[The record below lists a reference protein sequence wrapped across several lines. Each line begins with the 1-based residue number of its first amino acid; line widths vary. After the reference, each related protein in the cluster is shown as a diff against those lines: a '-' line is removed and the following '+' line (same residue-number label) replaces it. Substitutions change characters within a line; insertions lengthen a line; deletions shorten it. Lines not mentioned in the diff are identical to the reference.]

1 MSSQGLL
8 TTTSHDESPWI
19 ALWKGSFLLKHGRQG
34 KPKVHYFTLTAD
46 CTALSWTR
54 VSGTTRQIELTWVR
68 DVMLGHVSQTFR
80 KKPLRND
87 AASFSLVYCKPSVQ
101 SMSRRGFGIAAG
113 KQSETL
119 PIPRG
124 AGSNKGGLDS
134 RTGNGTIACE
144 RSVESS
150 IVQYNDD
157 GEEEEESSRVEGDGS
172 GTTTVMF
179 HGEQSRTLDL
189 TFFTKEQRDIWY
201 RGLIEAIKFCHEQA
215 SNENGGCSTVGE
227 EVRAIGLDSKAS
239 ITAATTSPGNIV
251 MGDMFMWGSTSG
263 TWKSQLQKMQAS
275 PLGLEAMVPGV
286 VLHGDKLVRQSIRTE
301 GGGYDAC
308 WPKSAQPRLVPAN
321 NLIDIRR
328 ASIGRRHGII
338 VSGSGQVY
346 MFGEGRGGKLG
357 LGHFEDVCYPQ
368 KIRHGLDITLESG
381 IKQVACGEDLSAAL
395 SHNGHLFLWGKSGAG
410 VPPMSIPYPWNTGH
424 LANVKVSSISCGAF
438 HCGAVTE
445 DGRLFTWGEG
455 LGGKL
460 GLGDVR
466 SRSTPTHVIAL
477 PGRVIKASCGVW
489 HSAAIVDCSE
499 PALETRGWGS
509 HADAHIHSG
518 SSKHQRNSSNVLG
531 TFGTVVTPDV
541 TIICHRE
548 GKGGRLFTW
557 GGVNEAVSFGDGEQK
572 RDSNK
577 GCLGHGE
584 EDLYTGQLFPKAVG
598 GALEGDSVRD
608 VAAGAHLTVVLTT
621 AGSVY
626 QMGTTGSS
634 NIASSSGT
642 VACPWEGAVLPVC
655 VRGPLA
661 GVFVD
666 TISCGLH
673 HVLVAGRSLEKRSG
687 GPLGRKPNMVFAWG
701 RGAEGQLGTSKLEDS
716 SQPLLLD
723 VFKGRKILDIA
734 CGGCSSALVC
744 QHDSRR
750 IGGDFSREAWDAA
763 SKCLLSLLEP
773 QSSALDSTK
782 FKSLQFKGRRPKG
795 GRELLDDSNSVSRI
809 SLTSKESGNESLHA
823 EISRPS
829 KSIIDLNESS
839 ISGATSS
846 GTLSVRRSVGQ
857 FASQHSLASNLS
869 GGLQLPLSLDLES
882 FGSGRADTSRYHNK
896 HHVWSPRLQSP
907 SVSAVESP
915 MESLTSN
922 DAQIPSR
929 WRKPS
934 NNSGRASFD
943 DKTNSAKYTA
953 ISEGAQSSENS
964 ATKRYGL
971 HLNSSHHTSPEKQS
985 GVFKGEKTALNIGM
999 QSAVNTAKDLQV
1011 EKDALEEQK
1020 RALAEWEAQLRQK
1033 EDALA
1038 LQEQAVTLSQ
1048 SSKSE
1053 MEQAKRLNE
1062 SIGCE
1067 KDQNAWTEELD
1078 EGVTATFEVVDN
1090 GDAKLR
1096 RIRFSRSIF
1105 SPEGAAKWYED
1116 HQDLVQSI
1124 CLASSTGNTP
1134 VASPICHEPTKPDTL
1149 YHHDNTISD
1158 VKESR
1163 ATMLERQLNMDESS
1177 RTPGKI
1183 RHGRLTSRNI
1193 SFDVRELIQL
1203 HLSVRSDDKQIP
1215 TAQPREAEDDDKT
1228 LSEEDYHSI
1237 SSAQPYKSEQ
1247 SSIDIGE
1254 QIGPKSF
1261 ALSSAAPIT
1270 TSMDRYSAQH
1280 EESDDSSSNQVTSKQ
1295 IESTNIFKSIFGPL
1309 LRS

>member
-1 MSSQGLL
+1 MSSKGLL

-34 KPKVHYFTLTAD
+34 KPKVHYFTLTSD
-46 CTALSWTR
+46 CKALSWTR

-87 AASFSLVYCKPSVQ
+87 AASFSLVYCKPSMQ
-101 SMSRRGFGIAAG
+101 SMSRRGFGMGAG

-119 PIPRG
+119 LVP
-124 AGSNKGGLDS
+124 KGGGGSDKDGMCS
-134 RTGNGTIACE
+134 RGGDGTVDCDQYNCEKSGESSFQNVKEEGDRIEENGTP
-144 RSVESS
+144 
-150 IVQYNDD
+150 
-157 GEEEEESSRVEGDGS
+157 
-172 GTTTVMF
+172 TVVF

-201 RGLIEAIKFCHEQA
+201 RGLIEAIKYCHEQA
-215 SNENGGCSTVGE
+215 ANENGGCSTV
-227 EVRAIGLDSKAS
+227 RALGVDCSAS
-239 ITAATTSPGNIV
+239 IAATNTNNNNNNALGISGRKEGNVV

-263 TWKSQLQKMQAS
+263 TWKSQQQKVQAS

-286 VLHGDKLVRQSIRTE
+286 VLHGEKLIRESIRTQ

-338 VSGSGQVY
+338 VSGSNQLY

-368 KIRHGLDITLESG
+368 KIRHGLDMTLESG

-395 SHNGHLFLWGKSGAG
+395 SYNGNLFLWGKSGAG

-424 LANVKVSSISCGAF
+424 LASVKVSSISCGAF

-466 SRSTPTHVIAL
+466 SRSTPTHVTAL

-489 HSAAIVDCSE
+489 HSAAIVDCSDSAVE
-499 PALETRGWGS
+499 IRNKGS
-509 HADAHIHSG
+509 PTDAHIRSG
-518 SSKHQRNSSNVLG
+518 SSKHQRSSSNVLG
-531 TFGTVVTPDV
+531 SFGTVVTPDV

-634 NIASSSGT
+634 NTASSSGA

-661 GVFVD
+661 GIFVD
-666 TISCGLH
+666 TIACGLH
-673 HVLVAGRSLEKRSG
+673 HVLVAGRALEKRSG

-763 SKCLLSLLEP
+763 SKCLLSLLQP

-782 FKSLQFKGRRPKG
+782 FKSLQFKGLRSSKG
-795 GRELLDDSNSVSRI
+795 LEPLDDSNSVSRF
-809 SLTSKESGNESLHA
+809 SLASKESGNESLHA

-869 GGLQLPLSLDLES
+869 GGLQVPLSLDLDS
-882 FGSGRADTSRYHNK
+882 LGSGRADTSRYHHK

-907 SVSAVESP
+907 SVSAVGSP

-929 WRKPS
+929 WRRPS

-943 DKTNSAKYTA
+943 DKTNSARNVVL
-953 ISEGAQSSENS
+953 SEGAQSSENS

-971 HLNSSHHTSPEKQS
+971 YLNSSQPTSPEKLA
-985 GVFKGEKTALNIGM
+985 GVLNGGKPVANIGM
-999 QSAVNTAKDLQV
+999 QSAVETAKDLQI

-1038 LQEQAVTLSQ
+1038 VQEKAATLSQ
-1048 SSKSE
+1048 SSKLE
-1053 MEQAKRLNE
+1053 KEQDKRPKENTGDKKQDE
-1062 SIGCE
+1062 
-1067 KDQNAWTEELD
+1067 NVWTEELD
-1078 EGVTATFEVVDN
+1078 EVRYILN
-1090 GDAKLR
+1090 LR
-1096 RIRFSRSIF
+1096 
-1105 SPEGAAKWYED
+1105 
-1116 HQDLVQSI
+1116 Q
-1124 CLASSTGNTP
+1124 
-1134 VASPICHEPTKPDTL
+1134 
-1149 YHHDNTISD
+1149 
-1158 VKESR
+1158 
-1163 ATMLERQLNMDESS
+1163 M
-1177 RTPGKI
+1177 
-1183 RHGRLTSRNI
+1183 
-1193 SFDVRELIQL
+1193 
-1203 HLSVRSDDKQIP
+1203 
-1215 TAQPREAEDDDKT
+1215 
-1228 LSEEDYHSI
+1228 
-1237 SSAQPYKSEQ
+1237 
-1247 SSIDIGE
+1247 
-1254 QIGPKSF
+1254 
-1261 ALSSAAPIT
+1261 
-1270 TSMDRYSAQH
+1270 
-1280 EESDDSSSNQVTSKQ
+1280 
-1295 IESTNIFKSIFGPL
+1295 
-1309 LRS
+1309 